1 MKTMIHVFHG
11 RKKNTSKEIKQKNGD
26 IDVQQVRSR
35 KNLEDFFTKS
45 LPRKTFE

>member
-26 IDVQQVRSR
+26 IDVQQV
-35 KNLEDFFTKS
+35 LLFTKKS
-45 LPRKTFE
+45 GPNLGPLA